1 MKTVQMYV
9 WNTFENDARVMR
21 ECTALSENG
30 YDVHLVCLMDENEKL
45 KKIEHP
51 VPYFTVRRLKRG
63 NLKKTLFSLYLI
75 FLLLLYIGWLKLA
88 GTILLMSLLFHNRKC
103 WAIVNKIYLIMKMTL
118 VNLFQTSDIYHAN
131 DINTLPQT
139 IINAKIFHRK
149 KLIYDSH
156 EIQISRTGYNI
167 ILYYFLEKYLLKYV
181 DIYIHENDTRAHF
194 VEKVYGIKP
203 KVIHNYPVGYDVKHI
218 SKVNLHELLAIDES
232 EPILLYQGGIQQ
244 DRGLENL
251 IQAVSLLD
259 EGTLVLIGDGRLKQT
274 LLTLTEQLNLTDRVK
289 FLDKVYMDN
298 LKCYTVSATIGLQ
311 VLQNTC
317 MNHYLASSNKLFE
330 YIMAEVP
337 VVACGFPEIAKVVEA
352 WDVGEI
358 VNSHDVQSIRLGIE
372 KLLNNN
378 ERHQTCKINCRHAK
392 MVYNWEQEKNKF
404 LKIYVN

>member
-1 MKTVQMYV
+1 
-9 WNTFENDARVMR
+9 
-21 ECTALSENG
+21 
-30 YDVHLVCLMDENEKL
+30 
-45 KKIEHP
+45 
-51 VPYFTVRRLKRG
+51 
-63 NLKKTLFSLYLI
+63 
-75 FLLLLYIGWLKLA
+75 
-88 GTILLMSLLFHNRKC
+88 
-103 WAIVNKIYLIMKMTL
+103 MKMTL

-139 IINAKIFHRK
+139 IINAKIFRRK

-156 EIQISRTGYNI
+156 EIQISRTGYNS
-167 ILYYFLEKYLLKYV
+167 ILYYFLEKYFLKYV
-181 DIYIHENDTRAHF
+181 DTYIHENDKRAHF

-203 KVIHNYPVGYDVKHI
+203 KVIHNYPICYDVNHI
-218 SKVNLHELLAIDES
+218 NKVNLHELLAIDES

-251 IQAVSLLD
+251 IQAVSLL
-259 EGTLVLIGDGRLKQT
+259 EQGTLVLIGDGRLKQT

-337 VVACGFPEIAKVVEA
+337 IVACSFPEIAKVVEA

-358 VNSHDVQSIRLGIE
+358 VDSHNVQSIRLGIE
-372 KLLNNN
+372 RLLNNN
-378 ERHQTCKINCRHAK
+378 ERHQTCKINCRNAK

-404 LKIYVN
+404 LKLYVN

>member
-63 NLKKTLFSLYLI
+63 NLKKTLFSLYFI
-75 FLLLLYIGWLKLA
+75 FLLLLCIGWLKLA
-88 GTILLMSLLFHNRKC
+88 STILLMSLLFHNRKC
-103 WAIVNKIYLIMKMTL
+103 WAIVNKVYLIMKMTL

-139 IINAKIFHRK
+139 IINAKIFRRK

-156 EIQISRTGYNI
+156 EIQISRTGYNST
-167 ILYYFLEKYLLKYV
+167 LYYFLEKYFLKYV
-181 DIYIHENDTRAHF
+181 DTYIHENDKRAHF

-203 KVIHNYPVGYDVKHI
+203 KVIHNYPICYDVNHI
-218 SKVNLHELLAIDES
+218 NKVNLHELLAIDES

-251 IQAVSLLD
+251 IQAVSLL
-259 EGTLVLIGDGRLKQT
+259 EQGTLVLIGDGRLKQT

-337 VVACGFPEIAKVVEA
+337 IVACSFPEIAKVVDA

-358 VNSHDVQSIRLGIE
+358 VDSHNVQSIRLGIE
-372 KLLNNN
+372 RLLNNN
-378 ERHQTCKINCRHAK
+378 ERHQTCKINCRNAK

-404 LKIYVN
+404 LKLYVN

>member
-21 ECTALSENG
+21 ECTALSEKG
-30 YDVHLVCLMDENEKL
+30 YYVHLICLMDEAEKL
-45 KKIEHP
+45 KKIEYP
-51 VPYFTVRRLKRG
+51 TTYFTVRRLKRG
-63 NLKKTLFSLYLI
+63 NLKKTLLNLYFI
-75 FLLLLYIGWLKLA
+75 FLLFLCIGYFKLA
-88 GTILLMSLLFHNRKC
+88 GTILLMNLLFHNKKC
-103 WAIVNKIYLIMKMTL
+103 WAVVNKVYLIMKMTF
-118 VNLFQTSDIYHAN
+118 VNILKTSDIYHAN

-139 IINAKIFHRK
+139 IINAKLFHRK
-149 KLIYDSH
+149 KIIYDSH
-156 EIQISRTGYNI
+156 EIQISRTGYNSTV
-167 ILYYFLEKYLLKYV
+167 YYFLEKYLLKYV

-194 VEKVYGIKP
+194 IEKVYGIKP
-203 KVIHNYPVGYDVKHI
+203 KVIHNYPVYYDVNHI
-218 SKVNLHELLAIDES
+218 SKVNLHELLSIDVN

-259 EGTLVLIGDGRLKQT
+259 QGILVLIGDGRLKQELFT
-274 LLTLTEQLNLTDRVK
+274 LVKKLNLTDRVK
-289 FLDKVYMDN
+289 FLDKVYMES

-337 VVACGFPEIAKVVEA
+337 IVACGFPEISKVIET

-358 VNSHDVQSIRLGIE
+358 VDSHNVQSIRLGIE

-378 ERHQTCKINCRHAK
+378 ERHQTCKLNCRNAK
-392 MVYNWEQEKNKF
+392 MFYNWEQEKNKF
-404 LKIYVN
+404 LKLYVN

>member
-63 NLKKTLFSLYLI
+63 NLKKTLFSLYFI
-75 FLLLLYIGWLKLA
+75 FLLLLCIGWLKLA
-88 GTILLMSLLFHNRKC
+88 STILLMSLLFHNRKC
-103 WAIVNKIYLIMKMTL
+103 WAIVNKVYLIMKMTL

-139 IINAKIFHRK
+139 IINAKIFRRK

-156 EIQISRTGYNI
+156 EIQISRTGYNS
-167 ILYYFLEKYLLKYV
+167 ILYYFLEKYFLKYV
-181 DIYIHENDTRAHF
+181 DTYIHENDKRAHF

-203 KVIHNYPVGYDVKHI
+203 KVIHNYPICYDVNHI
-218 SKVNLHELLAIDES
+218 NKVNLHELLAIDES

-251 IQAVSLLD
+251 IQAVSLL
-259 EGTLVLIGDGRLKQT
+259 EQGTLVLIGDGRLKQT

-337 VVACGFPEIAKVVEA
+337 IVACSFPEIAKVVEA

-358 VNSHDVQSIRLGIE
+358 VDSHNVQSIRLGIE
-372 KLLNNN
+372 RLLNNN
-378 ERHQTCKINCRHAK
+378 ERHQTCKINCRNAK

-404 LKIYVN
+404 LKLYVN